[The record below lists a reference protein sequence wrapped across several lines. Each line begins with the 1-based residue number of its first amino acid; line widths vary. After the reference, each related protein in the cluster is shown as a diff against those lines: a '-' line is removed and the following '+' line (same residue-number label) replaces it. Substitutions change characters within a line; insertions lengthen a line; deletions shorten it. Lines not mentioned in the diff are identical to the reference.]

1 VQIPVPSTGICT
13 RSVGYRA
20 NVTTN
25 NELRSTAIT
34 LGVIGLAVISIGV
47 WIAIFGDQG
56 LSEPGAGILIR
67 VGAVLGAV
75 ALILRSLRRPS
86 IATIAIVSIGTI
98 LVLARPGLVW
108 VALIGWV
115 GWFIA
120 VRQSKT
126 ADSDS

>member
-1 VQIPVPSTGICT
+1 M
-13 RSVGYRA
+13 
-20 NVTTN
+20 N

-34 LGVIGLAVISIGV
+34 LGVIGLVVISIGV
-47 WIAIFGDQG
+47 GVAILSDQG

-67 VGAVLGAV
+67 VGAVLGAIS
-75 ALILRSLRRPS
+75 LILRSLRRPS
-86 IATIAIVSIGTI
+86 IATIAIVSVGTI
-98 LVLARPGLVW
+98 LVLARPGLAW

-120 VRQSKT
+120 VRQSRT

>member
-1 VQIPVPSTGICT
+1 M
-13 RSVGYRA
+13 
-20 NVTTN
+20 
-25 NELRSTAIT
+25 
-34 LGVIGLAVISIGV
+34 IGLAVISIGV

-67 VGAVLGAV
+67 VGAVLGAI

-86 IATIAIVSIGTI
+86 IATIAIVPVGTV